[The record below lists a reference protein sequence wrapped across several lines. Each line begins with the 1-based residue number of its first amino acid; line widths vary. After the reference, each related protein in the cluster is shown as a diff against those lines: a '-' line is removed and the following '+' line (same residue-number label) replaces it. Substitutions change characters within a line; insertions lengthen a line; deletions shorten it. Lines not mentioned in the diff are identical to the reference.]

1 MIGLFAGKTKDT
13 ARYAGFSIS
22 RRGEDVEV
30 NIDDVDVAR
39 TMFLKQTQSRY
50 KPLVALLRSAFGHRV
65 MIVSDAEPWRKTSE
79 AMKAFFAAAHVTR
92 TYGPVI
98 DRLAQETFA
107 GIAETS
113 RQATPPAPV
122 ELDVERVMRRLT
134 CRILGFVLF
143 GHALSVEDATF
154 AEDCLDRSTRV
165 IDHPVL
171 NPINFIMSAVF
182 KAVNLG
188 DWQPVIFPRRQRQ
201 TLTRF
206 MNWLSHRIDFSHA
219 QAVEA
224 PLLAALD
231 ARYKTLPPKRRRTA
245 ICAEYAMLFIAGI
258 ETTAAALTFALA
270 EIANSPAL
278 IRGVTDEARSGSAAA
293 QPQISA
299 VLQETLRRHT
309 IVPTMLRVAARACP
323 MTAKRAGAGKAEA
336 DLVIP
341 KGAVLRYLPVL
352 NHMRRSLWKD
362 PYRFRPERHADLTS
376 EQKKAHQAFG
386 LGPQSCPG
394 RALATH
400 EAVSILTSLFQH
412 LDVLPAPLTEAIATE
427 RNAVFTMRP
436 LDVRL
441 RVSAAGI

>member
-1 MIGLFAGKTKDT
+1 MIGLFAAKAKDT
-13 ARYAGFSIS
+13 TRYAGFSIS
-22 RRGEDVEV
+22 RRGDKVEV
-30 NIDDVDVAR
+30 NIDHVDVAR
-39 TMFLKQTQSRY
+39 TIFLKQIQSRY

-65 MIVSDAEPWRKTSE
+65 MIVADADPWRRTSE
-79 AMKAFFAAAHVTR
+79 AMKAFFAASHVTR

-98 DRLAQETFA
+98 DTLAQETFA
-107 GIAETS
+107 AIAETA
-113 RQATPPAPV
+113 RPAAPV
-122 ELDVERVMRRLT
+122 DLDVERVMRRLT

-143 GHALSVEDATF
+143 GEALGIEDAAF

-171 NPINFIMSAVF
+171 TPVNFLVSVAF
-182 KAVNLG
+182 KAINLG
-188 DWQPVIFPRRQRQ
+188 DWQPVIFPKDQRQ

-206 MNWLSHRIDFSHA
+206 MNWLSGRIDASRA
-219 QAVEA
+219 RAIEA
-224 PLLAALD
+224 PLLAALE
-231 ARYKTLPPKRRRTA
+231 ARYQALPPKRRRTA

-270 EIANSPAL
+270 EIANDPAL
-278 IRGVTDEARSGSAAA
+278 IKSVTDEARSGSAA
-293 QPQISA
+293 QPTIAA

-309 IVPTMLRVAARACP
+309 IVPTMLRVSARACP
-323 MTAKRAGAGKAEA
+323 MTAKRTGAGKEAAE
-336 DLVIP
+336 LVIP

-362 PYRFRPERHADLTS
+362 PYSFRPERHAALTG

-400 EAVSILTSLFQH
+400 EAMAILTAVLRH
-412 LDVLPAPLTEAIATE
+412 LDVVPQPLTEAIATE

-436 LDVRL
+436 VDVRL
-441 RVSAAGI
+441 RVSAAV